1 MGYKLITP
9 MDAASSIVVVQAK
22 DLRAVQAKLKKA
34 DVQVTT
40 AGENRV
46 RISPALYNNMEDID
60 RLLSAL
66 A

>member
-9 MDAASSIVVVQAK
+9 MDAASSMVVVQAK
-22 DLRAVQAKLKKA
+22 DLKAVQAKLRKA

-40 AGENRV
+40 TGQNRV
-46 RISPALYNNMEDID
+46 RISPAFYNNTEDIN

>member
-1 MGYKLITP
+1 